1 MNLASTKAYRQN
13 RARFPVEALRKY
25 NGRWVA
31 FSADGLEIIASGE
44 NLAAL
49 AEQVRAAGQD
59 MQDVVLERIEMED
72 REIFLGGAELS

>member
-13 RARFPVEALRKY
+13 RARFPVEELRKY

-31 FSADGLEIIASGE
+31 FSPDGQRIVASGDD
-44 NLAAL
+44 LAAL

-59 MQDVVLERIEMED
+59 IQDIVVERIEMEEW
-72 REIFLGGAELS
+72 EILLGGAEQS